1 MAVPPR
7 GAEKIF
13 EAILKTFAGILYDG
27 VPQNINL
34 TMNQNVQRRLI

>member
-13 EAILKTFAGILYDG
+13 EAILKTFAGKTYPF
-27 VPQNINL
+27 VEPNINL
-34 TMNQNVQRRLI
+34 IY